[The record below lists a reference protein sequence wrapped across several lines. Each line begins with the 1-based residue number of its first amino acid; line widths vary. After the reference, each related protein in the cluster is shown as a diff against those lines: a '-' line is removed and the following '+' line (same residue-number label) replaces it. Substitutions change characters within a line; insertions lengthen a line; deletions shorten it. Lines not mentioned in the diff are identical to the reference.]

1 MQIVFVAPDAGAGPG
16 GRDFYTFWWRAPFD
30 LPAAAPFRP
39 WRGQAA
45 SLVGRALGQ
54 CCLAGARSAS
64 ASGAG
69 LRRAWLLFRG
79 VNYEMRLF
87 VNGKEVVVDE
97 PRGMYLRRWVE
108 VTAVARW
115 GAPNAL
121 AALVAPPEHPGDVS
135 KGGQGG
141 DHLVAQDV
149 TAQYVE
155 GWDWAQPVPDRN
167 AGFWAGV
174 ETVVTGPVTVR
185 HARARVSFPDPK
197 LREARVE
204 FSATL
209 ANSGGMEHRG
219 TLRCTVTRRGDP
231 SGAVVKSWG
240 ESVAVSAGTSAR
252 MTLTEQTF
260 QRPALWWPN
269 GAGAQALYDF
279 RLDLELDAL
288 DGAVSD
294 SANEP
299 LAFRDISVPF
309 DSALGPSGARHFCVN
324 GARLFIRGGNIIVP
338 DGMFRNSR
346 QRCWDEVRYHAEC
359 GLNMVRL
366 WGGASIPLADFYEAC
381 DHYGLLVWQEWWI
394 TGDCNGRGATPD
406 SPLSDPNWP
415 LDHGLWLRCVADTV
429 RAVRNHPCVALYC
442 GGNEQVP
449 CDELNQALK
458 VMFGAA
464 KAGAT
469 GTHVEWAGAEGPCL
483 DDSRFYL
490 EGSMWDGF
498 AKGDG
503 DFSDG
508 PYGIQ
513 SLSAFFQDSFYPYG
527 FNPEVGSVGVPE
539 AAGIRRTFPEG
550 GAALEP
556 PEFRRTPAGG
566 LEDVPSAAWDHHKY
580 ISYMDDTG
588 YNHVA
593 TYGLPRS
600 LEEFCARAQMAGYAQ
615 YRALLEGWA
624 SRMWSKYSGVLVWKT
639 QNPWPGLRGA
649 FYDWWLGPLGGLFGA
664 KCALAPLHPQL
675 NLETLEVEV
684 VNLSP
689 TEAERGLRVDCT
701 VCSLLGLQ
709 AMNSQQV
716 ELVGSQSCVRTGLRV
731 EPPGGPQSPLYPIY
745 FVLLELS
752 RATKPERVARNM
764 YWLHAD
770 GADFSAL
777 QKWSEEKQPLK
788 VDASPA
794 VAYGAETNLA
804 GPTGLGDEAKVAVQV
819 SNPGSR
825 VVFGLKMS
833 VIPTA
838 GPEGGTGDRK
848 PLAPVFFSDN
858 YITLAPG
865 ESLSVSLRFRGPL
878 DGSLSLASE
887 AWNSAP
893 VPEIPLTLAH
903 L

>member
-1 MQIVFVAPDAGAGPG
+1 MHADAGAGAG
-16 GRDFYTFWWRAPFD
+16 GRDFYTFWWRAPFG
-30 LPAAAPFRP
+30 LPAAAAPAPARRP
-39 WRGQAA
+39 PRGLPGCCSGGGPPA
-45 SLVGRALGQ
+45 SS
-54 CCLAGARSAS
+54 AGPP
-64 ASGAG
+64 

-79 VNYEMRLF
+79 ANYELELY
-87 VNGKEVVVDE
+87 VNGQAVTLEE
-97 PRGMYLRRWVE
+97 PRGMYLRRWVD
-108 VTAVARW
+108 VTAAARW

-121 AALVAPPEHPGDVS
+121 AALVAPPEHPGSVA

-167 AGFWAGV
+167 SGLWGGV
-174 ETVVTGPVTVR
+174 EAVVTGPVTVR
-185 HARARVSFPDPK
+185 DARARVSFPDPK
-197 LREARVE
+197 LRAALAS

-209 ANSGGMEHRG
+209 TNWDAALHRG

-231 SGAVVKSWG
+231 PGATPVKDWA
-240 ESVAVSAGTSAR
+240 EPVSVAGGASLRVSLA
-252 MTLTEQTF
+252 EQTF
-260 QRPALWWPN
+260 ERPVLWWPN
-269 GAGAQALYDF
+269 GAGGQALYDF
-279 RLDLELDAL
+279 RLELELDGCA
-288 DGAVSD
+288 GVSD
-294 SANEP
+294 AAEEP
-299 LAFRDISVPF
+299 LAFRDLAVPF
-309 DSALGPSGARHFCVN
+309 DSALRARHFCVN
-324 GARLFIRGGNIIVP
+324 GSRLFVRGGNFIVP

-359 GLNMVRL
+359 GLNMIRL

-449 CDELNQALK
+449 CRELNSALQ

-464 KAGAT
+464 KAGA
-469 GTHVEWAGAEGPCL
+469 HPAAPAPAWAGAEGACL

-503 DFSDG
+503 AFSDG

-513 SLSAFFQDSFYPYG
+513 PLRAFFQDSFYPYG

-539 AAGIRRTFPEG
+539 AAAVRRMFPEG
-550 GAALEP
+550 GDALEP
-556 PEFRRTPAGG
+556 PAFRQAAQG
-566 LEDVPSAAWDHHKY
+566 LEDVPSAAWDHHK
-580 ISYMDDTG
+580 SLPFLDASGT
-588 YNHVA
+588 NHVA

-600 LEEFCARAQMAGYAQ
+600 LEEFCARAQMASYAQ

-649 FYDWWLGPLGGLFGA
+649 FYDWWLNPLGGHFGA
-664 KCALAPLHPQL
+664 KCALELLHPQL
-675 NLETLEVEV
+675 NLDTLEVEI
-684 VNLSP
+684 VNLHP
-689 TEAERGLRVDCT
+689 TQASAGVRVDCT

-709 AMNSQQV
+709 AMDSQQV
-716 ELVGSQSCVRTGLRV
+716 GPVGSQSVVRTGLHV
-731 EPPGGPQSPLYPIY
+731 DPPAGPQSPLFPVY

-752 RATKPERVARNM
+752 RVGESARLARNM

-777 QKWSEEKQPLK
+777 HKWSDEKQPLR
-788 VDASPA
+788 VSAAPA
-794 VAYGAETNLA
+794 QEGEAEEAAPRGAP
-804 GPTGLGDEAKVAVQV
+804 GGVPGCDEEARVVVQV
-819 SNPGSR
+819 SNPGTR
-825 VVFGLKMS
+825 VVFGLQLS
-833 VIPTA
+833 VVPSASSA
-838 GPEGGTGDRK
+838 GPGAGAAG
-848 PLAPVFFSDN
+848 PQPVAPVFFSDN

-865 ESLSVSLRFRGPL
+865 EAHKVDLTFRGTL
-878 DGSLSLASE
+878 DGTLSLAAE
-887 AWNSAP
+887 AWNSEP
-893 VPEIPLTLAH
+893 VPDIPLTATYQKKIY
-903 L
+903 